1 MNTHIMISQSMAADR
16 VAPLAAQQPWRPNF
30 PLSLSDLCPSLW
42 FASSQVPAQLLLAL
56 NGLKQSLE
64 IACVVRGMPRIRC
77 AQVYAYMRTYVHV
90 CCERACFFFSFSL
103 SRSLALSLSLSRA
116 RALSLSL
123 SPSQFVTRPAF
134 DHRLPNPSS
143 PTILAL
149 TDTKAFVRLTLY
161 TLDEDGRPVLDG
173 PHEYLQQVAL
183 HPWASQAAHA

>member
-90 CCERACFFFSFSL
+90 RCERACFFFSFSL
-103 SRSLALSLSLSRA
+103 SRSLALSLSFSLRPYQLRVASDAPVPGLQRHSLHRPPRLRPGLHGPDFSRPRA
-116 RALSLSL
+116 R
-123 SPSQFVTRPAF
+123 PR
-134 DHRLPNPSS
+134 R
-143 PTILAL
+143 
-149 TDTKAFVRLTLY
+149 RC
-161 TLDEDGRPVLDG
+161 R
-173 PHEYLQQVAL
+173 
-183 HPWASQAAHA
+183 

>member
-77 AQVYAYMRTYVHV
+77 ARV
-90 CCERACFFFSFSL
+90 
-103 SRSLALSLSLSRA
+103 
-116 RALSLSL
+116 
-123 SPSQFVTRPAF
+123 
-134 DHRLPNPSS
+134 
-143 PTILAL
+143 
-149 TDTKAFVRLTLY
+149 
-161 TLDEDGRPVLDG
+161 
-173 PHEYLQQVAL
+173 
-183 HPWASQAAHA
+183 

>member
-64 IACVVRGMPRIRC
+64 IA
-77 AQVYAYMRTYVHV
+77 
-90 CCERACFFFSFSL
+90 
-103 SRSLALSLSLSRA
+103 
-116 RALSLSL
+116 
-123 SPSQFVTRPAF
+123 
-134 DHRLPNPSS
+134 
-143 PTILAL
+143 
-149 TDTKAFVRLTLY
+149 DTKAFVRLTLY

-183 HPWASQAAHA
+183 FVKVNEDIELLNLVQILLDLHGTRR

>member
-103 SRSLALSLSLSRA
+103 SRSLALSPSRA
-116 RALSLSL
+116 RARSLPLSLSVRDTSSL
-123 SPSQFVTRPAF
+123 RSPSPKSIIPNNPCTHRHQSLRASDAVYTR
-134 DHRLPNPSS
+134 
-143 PTILAL
+143 
-149 TDTKAFVRLTLY
+149 
-161 TLDEDGRPVLDG
+161 
-173 PHEYLQQVAL
+173 
-183 HPWASQAAHA
+183 